1 MVLEHQAH
9 APPVHGY
16 GGLVGPAQQHPA
28 GGHLLESGDDPQQRG
43 LAASARP
50 QHAHDL
56 VLGDR
61 EVHAVQGVLG
71 RALTE
76 ADRYPFQLKQ
86 CHQNSPEVLSGR
98 SRSSNSRD
106 TAHTSIRIVL
116 RAIAC
121 P

>member
-1 MVLEHQAH
+1 MILEHQAH
-9 APPVHGY
+9 APPVHGHR
-16 GGLVGPAQQHPA
+16 GLVGAAQQDPA
-28 GGHLLESGDDPQQRG
+28 RGHLLEAGDHPQQG
-43 LAASARP
+43 GFATAARP
-50 QHAHDL
+50 QHADGLVFGDVQIHGVHD
-56 VLGDR
+56 
-61 EVHAVQGVLG
+61 

-76 ADRYPFQLKQ
+76 ADRHPFQLKQ

-98 SRSSNSRD
+98 SRSSTSRD